1 MHSTS
6 GVPRKGHRATLHTSW
21 NCGRNAATRRER
33 EEKRDEMSERTTK
46 EREMGR
52 GRERG
57 VGERHRPTY
66 TRFRNDVKEKKASIG
81 SFLSPVAIDF
91 VIQSSEAQRSQR
103 FRGLR
108 GLRRGSEISEIQ

>member
-1 MHSTS
+1 
-6 GVPRKGHRATLHTSW
+6 
-21 NCGRNAATRRER
+21 
-33 EEKRDEMSERTTK
+33 
-46 EREMGR
+46 MGR

-66 TRFRNDVKEKKASIG
+66 TRFRNDVNEEKASIG

-91 VIQSSEAQRSQR
+91 VIQSSEVQRFRGSEVQR

-108 GLRRGSEISEIQ
+108 GSEVSEVSEVSEEVQRSQRFR